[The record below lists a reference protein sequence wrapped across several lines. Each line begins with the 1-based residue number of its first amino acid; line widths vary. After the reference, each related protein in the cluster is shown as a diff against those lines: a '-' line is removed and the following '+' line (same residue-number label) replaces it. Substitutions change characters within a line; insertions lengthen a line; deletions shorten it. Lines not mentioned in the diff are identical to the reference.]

1 MKWLGKKDKIELT
14 PSFDEQRA
22 NILPSIGEKLRISRE
37 GYGFQI
43 EEVVAYTKI
52 ARKLLQAIEEADFSN
67 LPEPIYIRGL
77 IKRYADALGLDGTEL
92 ANSFP
97 IDVNRVVQK
106 RSWKTNSSGQ
116 LRPVHLYLLY
126 IGTIACSVTGLSHV
140 LNTGNFQANNT
151 GSGAQQKVPT
161 SVSALVEQNQQFG
174 LQSVGNSG
182 NNAKQPVQVGL
193 TLKDSS
199 WIRVEV
205 DGKTEFEG
213 VLPQGS
219 QRTWKAQAQLVVR
232 TRDAGAVLVSVNEQ
246 QAKPM
251 GKPGKAEQFIFAA
264 NTRS

>member
-1 MKWLGKKDKIELT
+1 MKWLGKKEKIELT

-22 NILPSIGEKLRISRE
+22 NILPSIGEKLRVTRE
-37 GYGFQI
+37 AHGFQI
-43 EEVVAYTKI
+43 DEVVAYTKI
-52 ARKLLQAIEEADFSN
+52 ARKLLQAIEEANFSN

-77 IKRYADALGLDGTEL
+77 IKRYADALGLDGAEL

-97 IDVNRVVQK
+97 TDVNRVVHK
-106 RSWKTNSSGQ
+106 PSWKINSSGQ
-116 LRPVHLYLLY
+116 FRPVHLYLLY

-140 LNTGNFQANNT
+140 LSTGTIQANNA
-151 GSGAQQKVPT
+151 GSLAQLQNLN
-161 SVSALVEQNQQFG
+161 SVSASEKNQQFD
-174 LQSVGNSG
+174 LQSVANP
-182 NNAKQPVQVGL
+182 NNNPKQPVQVGL

-213 VLPQGS
+213 ILPQGS

-232 TRDAGAVLVSVNEQ
+232 TRNAGAVLVSINEQ

-251 GKPGKAEQFIFAA
+251 GEPGKTEQFTIAA
-264 NTRS
+264 SMRE

>member
-1 MKWLGKKDKIELT
+1 MKWLGKKEKIELA
-14 PSFDEQRA
+14 PLFDEQRA
-22 NILPSIGEKLRISRE
+22 NLLPSIGEKLRVTRQ
-37 GYGFQI
+37 GYAF
-43 EEVVAYTKI
+43 ELDEVVAYTKI

-97 IDVNRVVQK
+97 IEVNRVVPK
-106 RSWKTNSSGQ
+106 PSWRINSSGQ

-140 LNTGNFQANNT
+140 LNGGTFQANNA
-151 GSGAQQKVPT
+151 GSSPQPQSAT
-161 SVSALVEQNQQFG
+161 SVSASAQQNQQFD
-174 LQSVGNSG
+174 LQSVANPS
-182 NNAKQPVQVGL
+182 NNPKQPVQVGL
-193 TLKDSS
+193 TLKESS
-199 WIRVEV
+199 WVRVEV

-219 QRTWKAQAQLVVR
+219 QRSWKGQAQLVVR
-232 TRDAGAVLVSVNEQ
+232 TRNAGAVLVSVNEQ

-251 GKPGKAEQFIFAA
+251 GELGKAEQFIVAA

>member
-1 MKWLGKKDKIELT
+1 MKWLGKKEKIELT
-14 PSFDEQRA
+14 PSFDEQRF
-22 NILPSIGEKLRISRE
+22 NILPSIGEKLRVTRE
-37 GYGFQI
+37 GHGFQLD
-43 EEVVAYTKI
+43 EVVAYTKI
-52 ARKLLQAIEEADFSN
+52 ARKLLQAIEEANFSN

-77 IKRYADALGLDGTEL
+77 IKRYADALGLDGAEL

-97 IDVNRVVQK
+97 IEVNRIVHK
-106 RSWKTNSSGQ
+106 PSWKTNSSGQ

-140 LNTGNFQANNT
+140 LSTDAFQANNARNV
-151 GSGAQQKVPT
+151 AQSQTPT
-161 SVSALVEQNQQFG
+161 SASALPEQNQQFD
-174 LQSVGNSG
+174 LQSVANS
-182 NNAKQPVQVGL
+182 NINPKQPVQVGL

-219 QRTWKAQAQLVVR
+219 QRTWKAQAQLIVR
-232 TRDAGAVLVSVNEQ
+232 TRNAGAVLVSVNEQ

-251 GKPGKAEQFIFAA
+251 GESGKAEQFIVAA

>member
-1 MKWLGKKDKIELT
+1 MKWLGKKEKIELA

-22 NILPSIGEKLRISRE
+22 NLLPSIGEKLRVTRQ
-37 GYGFQI
+37 GYGF
-43 EEVVAYTKI
+43 ELDEVVAYTKI

-97 IDVNRVVQK
+97 IEVNRVIPK
-106 RSWKTNSSGQ
+106 LSWKTNSSGQ

-140 LNTGNFQANNT
+140 LSSGTFEANNA
-151 GSGAQQKVPT
+151 GSLIQPQTAT
-161 SVSALVEQNQQFG
+161 SVSALEQNEQFG
-174 LQSVGNSG
+174 LQSVANPS
-182 NNAKQPVQVGL
+182 NNLKQPVQVGL

-199 WIRVEV
+199 WVRVEV

-232 TRDAGAVLVSVNEQ
+232 TRNAGAVLVSVNEQ

-251 GKPGKAEQFIFAA
+251 GESGKAEQFIVAA

>member
-1 MKWLGKKDKIELT
+1 MKWLAKKDKIELT

-22 NILPSIGEKLRISRE
+22 NILPSIGEKLRVTRE
-37 GYGFQI
+37 GHGFQL

-52 ARKLLQAIEEADFSN
+52 ASKLLQAIEEANFSN

-77 IKRYADALGLDGTEL
+77 IKRYADALGLDGAEL
-92 ANSFP
+92 ASSFP

-140 LNTGNFQANNT
+140 LNPGTFQANNG
-151 GSGAQQKVPT
+151 GSGAQHQVPA
-161 SVSALVEQNQQFG
+161 SVSASAEQNQEFD
-174 LQSVGNSG
+174 LQSVANPG
-182 NNAKQPVQVGL
+182 NNPKQPVQVGL

-213 VLPQGS
+213 FLPQGS
-219 QRTWKAQAQLVVR
+219 QHTWKAQAQLTVQ
-232 TRDAGAVLVSVNEQ
+232 TRNAGAVLVSVNEQ
-246 QAKPM
+246 LPKPM
-251 GKPGKAEQFIFAA
+251 GEIGKTEQFTVAA